1 MDDKK
6 KLIVGAS
13 VGIAGV
19 IICGAIGMKMVF
31 GTTLNVKDE
40 VHVEVGEKVVLEPEL
55 FTDST
60 MSSSDISKVNIS
72 TKLTKDGEKYQY
84 NPSTKE
90 VTSRGKKYLEVGT
103 YEVILKAGN
112 KEEKSKLIVED
123 TTAPVITEKGSDHRT
138 PVGTESFDYTSMVDI
153 ADYSDFD
160 VDIASSAVDLNKEGS
175 YKVTYS
181 AKDEYGNMST
191 LDVVLNVG
199 DQGYVTIDPVQ
210 DTNRYENLENDT
222 TPVEDSS
229 ELSWKDKYKKDK
241 LGMDIE
247 SDDDYED
254 EGDDDNT
261 QGDGSGAFGK
271 VKEKTFDSQEEAQK
285 WIDKHIMGKGYV
297 TWTIE
302 TTSDGKQ
309 KYNFSYDQD

>member
-1 MDDKK
+1 MDDKQ
-6 KLIVGAS
+6 KLIVGVS

-19 IICGAIGMKMVF
+19 IIGGAFVMKMAL

-40 VHVEVGEKVVLEPEL
+40 VHVEVGEQVILEPEL
-55 FTDST
+55 FADST
-60 MSSSDISKVNIS
+60 MSSEDIDKMNIS

-84 NPSTKE
+84 NPGTKE

-103 YEVILKAGN
+103 YEVILKSGN

-123 TTAPVITEKGSDHRT
+123 TTGPVITEKGSDHRT

-153 ADYSDFD
+153 SDYSDFD
-160 VDIASSAVDLNKEGS
+160 VDIATNSVDLNTEGS
-175 YKVTYS
+175 YKVVYT
-181 AKDEYGNMST
+181 AKDEYGNISS

-199 DQGYVTIDPVQ
+199 DAGYVTIDPVQ
-210 DTNRYENLENDT
+210 DTNRYEDLVQDT
-222 TPVEDSS
+222 DEQSTQG
-229 ELSWKDKYKKDK
+229 ELSWQDKYKQDK

-247 SDDDYED
+247 Q
-254 EGDDDNT
+254 DDDN
-261 QGDGSGAFGK
+261 DDDDDISDDKAFGN
-271 VKEKTFDSQEEAQK
+271 VKEKTFDSKEDAEE
-285 WIDKHIMGKGYV
+285 WIDKNIMGKGYV

-309 KYNFSYDQD
+309 KYNFSYDK